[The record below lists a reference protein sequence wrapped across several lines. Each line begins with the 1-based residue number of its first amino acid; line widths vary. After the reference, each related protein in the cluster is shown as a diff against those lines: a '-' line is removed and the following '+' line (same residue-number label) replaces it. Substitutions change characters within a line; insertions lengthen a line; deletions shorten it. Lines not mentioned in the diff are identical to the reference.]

1 MFVCDV
7 TGTGLAGVQY
17 RGSSIREQAINR
29 RRWAPYGGEN
39 DNNEDTM
46 CSGRNVR
53 RYRFVIHG
61 GL

>member
-1 MFVCDV
+1 MYDV
-7 TGTGLAGVQY
+7 TGTGLAGFQY
-17 RGSSIREQAINR
+17 RGLSIREQAINR